1 MYDYYE
7 AVKEDVLTYIK
18 ENDLDL
24 ETYGRHELENR
35 LYDDL
40 MITDSVT
47 GNASGSY
54 TFSRVQA
61 QEYVEDNKDL
71 VREMCYEY
79 DNEATVADWWFNDD
93 YESIDVC
100 LRCYVLGVA
109 ISNALDELEEAAE

>member
-1 MYDYYE
+1 MYNYYE

-18 ENDLDL
+18 DNDLDL
-24 ETYGRHELENR
+24 ETFGRRELEDR
-35 LYDDL
+35 LCDDL

-71 VREMCYEY
+71 VREMCYELDCNNTISTWWLN
-79 DNEATVADWWFNDD
+79 DNYEAV
-93 YESIDVC
+93 DVC